1 MGKNK
6 GKGKGPRGK
15 KWSRKRKAA
24 ESLEKLGNE
33 RTNAAGYDDGK
44 EYAAAKTSNPKFE
57 AYYSLIG
64 LHNTRYVDGKF
75 VGCDTDEEKHAER
88 DLFMST
94 LRATLPAS
102 FRVDRS
108 LDPTI
113 QKTILEELQEYVGK
127 EMELE
132 IELPLKSEVTGGK
145 KTKDGKIPS

>member
-1 MGKNK
+1 MGGKN
-6 GKGKGPRGK
+6 GGRGRGSRGK
-15 KWSRKRKAA
+15 KWNRKRKAEEGA
-24 ESLEKLGNE
+24 EKLGKE
-33 RTNAAGYDDGK
+33 RTNAAGYKEGK
-44 EYAAAKTSNPKFE
+44 DYFAAKTSNPKFE
-57 AYYSLIG
+57 AYYSLVG
-64 LHNTRYVDGKF
+64 LHSTRYDNGKF
-75 VGCDTDEEKHAER
+75 VPCSTDEEKHAER

-132 IELPLKSEVTGGK
+132 I
-145 KTKDGKIPS
+145 